1 MQACSFKKVPSWY
14 NVRIEEISELLREEQ
29 STSENDAQQAPMKK
43 KTNAKNLPFTSIIL
57 PNIKVI

>member
-14 NVRIEEISELLREEQ
+14 NVRVEEISELLREEQ

-43 KTNAKNLPFTSIIL
+43 KDKR
-57 PNIKVI
+57 